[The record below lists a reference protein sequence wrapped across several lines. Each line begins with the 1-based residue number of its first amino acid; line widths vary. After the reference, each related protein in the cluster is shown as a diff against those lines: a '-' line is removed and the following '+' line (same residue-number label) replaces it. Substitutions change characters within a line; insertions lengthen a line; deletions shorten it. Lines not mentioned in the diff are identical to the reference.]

1 MNIHSAGIDVG
12 GTKTLLCLVD
22 EEGNILAQH
31 KLETQLTRDP
41 RLFFAWLFDEL
52 AQFCAANGGGLASL
66 SGIGIGFPGVMNE
79 STGILSSAPALNW
92 PAIDIRPVIAAH
104 YPGIIVLDNDVN
116 MAALGEHAAGAAA
129 GSEHFMM
136 ITVGTGIGGAM
147 FLNGQLYRGAGS
159 SAGEIG
165 YLILEPEAALASA
178 DSENSEFG
186 PFEMAVSGTGIG
198 QKAADYLLED
208 SRFSLIR
215 QIAGNGPVRAE
226 HVFAAAAQEDAAAVQ
241 ILNKSYDQMSVV
253 IKNITITLDLH
264 LIILGGGVVE
274 KNAGYVQEITHRV
287 SRYAPHQPVIIRQAA
302 LGNQAGA
309 IGAAAAVR
317 SRLAGR

>member
-1 MNIHSAGIDVG
+1 MNIHSAGIDIG
-12 GTKTLLCLVD
+12 GTKTLLCLTGEQGDV
-22 EEGNILAQH
+22 LAQH

-52 AQFCAANGGGLASL
+52 EQFCAENGGSLSSL

-79 STGILSSAPALNW
+79 FTGILSSAPALNW

-104 YPGIIVLDNDVN
+104 YPGTIVLDNDVN

-136 ITVGTGIGGAM
+136 ITVGTGIGGAL
-147 FLNGQLYRGAGS
+147 FLNGQLYRGAGF

-165 YLILEPEAALASA
+165 YLMLEPGADLASA

-198 QKAADYLLED
+198 RKAADHLLGD

-215 QIAGNGPVRAE
+215 QIAGSGPVRAE

-241 ILNKSYDQMSVV
+241 ILNKSYEQMSVV
-253 IKNITITLDLH
+253 LKNITITLDLN
-264 LIILGGGVVE
+264 LVLLGGGVVE
-274 KNAGYVQEITHRV
+274 KNPGYVKEIADRV
-287 SRYAPHQPVIIRQAA
+287 SRYSPHNPLTIRQAA

-317 SRLAGR
+317 RRLAGR